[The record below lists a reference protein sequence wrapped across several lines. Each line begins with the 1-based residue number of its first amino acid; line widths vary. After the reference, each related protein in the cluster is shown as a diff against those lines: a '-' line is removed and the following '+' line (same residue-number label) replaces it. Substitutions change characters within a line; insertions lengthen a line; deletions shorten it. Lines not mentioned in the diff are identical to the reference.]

1 MKFLLLIVKNL
12 RRNRLRT
19 VLTTCA
25 VVALVAIFSLI
36 ATVMVTF
43 EGITKE
49 QTKDVRLLIS
59 QRYKMMVP
67 MERSLVDQILLPG
80 TPLNRE
86 LRRVPGF
93 QPGNDNIWQFT
104 IFTVDPEMKD
114 LNQLFFVVCTYPDKI
129 ARMTNDMEYLDAA
142 TVERLKRPKEAS
154 AAGLILGKEILLKI
168 KKNVGD
174 VFRAKSVSHR
184 EGTGLR
190 SPIEMDFEIVGEIPL
205 GNQWTQGG
213 FMDQEVFNRVL
224 EDKKNEMAHRVD
236 FALLQVDDLAAA
248 ERVCGLIEERI
259 REVHAETMS
268 AAFARFMEPLK
279 GLFLWIKYV
288 LVPAILVVM
297 TLILANTFSLSV
309 RERMG
314 EMAVLKVLGF
324 RGSHITMLVIGE
336 SLLVGALAGLVG
348 AALTHTLINL
358 LLGGLPLGQFGI
370 LLVAKSIYWWGPAI
384 GAVTGFS
391 GSFLPAWTARRVKVS
406 DVFASVA

>member
-1 MKFLLLIVKNL
+1 
-12 RRNRLRT
+12 
-19 VLTTCA
+19 
-25 VVALVAIFSLI
+25 
-36 ATVMVTF
+36 
-43 EGITKE
+43 
-49 QTKDVRLLIS
+49 
-59 QRYKMMVP
+59 MVP
-67 MERSLVDQILLPG
+67 MERAVVDQILLPG
-80 TPLNRE
+80 TPLNQE

-93 QPGNDNIWQFT
+93 QPGNDNIWQFAV
-104 IFTVDPEMKD
+104 FTLDPEMKD
-114 LNQLFFVVCTYPDKI
+114 LNQLFFVVGTYPDKI
-129 ARMTNDMEYLDAA
+129 ARMTNDMDFLDAA
-142 TVERLKRPKEAS
+142 TVERLKKPKSVS
-154 AAGLILGKEILLKI
+154 AAGLLLGKEIMLKI

-174 VFRAKSVSHR
+174 VFRAKSISHR

-213 FMDQEVFNRVL
+213 FMDQEVLNRVL
-224 EDKKNEMAHRVD
+224 EDKENEMANRVD
-236 FALLQVDDLAAA
+236 FALLQVDDLEAA
-248 ERVCGLIEERI
+248 ERVCSLIEENV

-279 GLFLWIKYV
+279 GLLRWMKYV

-309 RERMG
+309 RERMS

-324 RGSHITMLVIGE
+324 GGGHITTLVIGE

-348 AALTHTLINL
+348 AAITHILINVL
-358 LLGGLPLGQFGI
+358 MGGLPMGQGFGI

-384 GAVTGFS
+384 GAATGFF

-406 DVFASVA
+406 NVFASVA